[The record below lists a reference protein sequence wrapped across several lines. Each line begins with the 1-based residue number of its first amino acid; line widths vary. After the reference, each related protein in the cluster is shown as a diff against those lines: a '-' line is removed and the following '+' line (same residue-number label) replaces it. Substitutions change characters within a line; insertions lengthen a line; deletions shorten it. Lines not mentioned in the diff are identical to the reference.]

1 MNCLF
6 VNLHEPVTN
15 QGGIETVTGVLSE
28 EFRLQYNIK
37 TYCLFGKTGRKDAS
51 RYPFECSMSMSG
63 LSTAEISALLIK
75 WDINIIIIQAY
86 NEMVPIF
93 RSAIKFTEK
102 DIKLLYVLHCNPG
115 WEFRFSKWR
124 TVKKMPSQ
132 QGLRGLI
139 KVIFFPLFRVYS
151 RMIIRHTY
159 RRNYKLCDK
168 IILLSPQFIP
178 EYKKLFYIKDN
189 IKFHSIANPCV
200 FNANN
205 IQNNTSIG
213 QKKKNVLI
221 VSRLLE
227 FQKRISYALKIW
239 QNIEM
244 DSRYSDWNLI
254 IVGYGQDED
263 LYRNYVNDHNLK
275 RVSFM
280 GKQNPQ
286 QFYID
291 SSIFLMTSE
300 FEGFGLTLVE
310 AQNFGCVPIAF
321 DSFSSIFDIITHKR
335 NGIIVNNNNVGK
347 YIEWLKKIMNDNLFR
362 QELATY
368 AIADARKFSIAKIS
382 NDWIDFF
389 IRLGLK
395 IN

>member
-93 RSAIKFTEK
+93 GSAIKSLGK
-102 DIKLLYVLHCNPG
+102 DIKLLYVLHSNPG
-115 WEFRFSKWR
+115 WEFRFSKWK
-124 TVKKMPSQ
+124 TVKKMPGQ

-139 KVIFFPLFRVYS
+139 KMLFFPLFRVYS
-151 RMIIRHTY
+151 RMIIKHTY

-168 IILLSPQFIP
+168 IILLSPQYIP
-178 EYKKLFYIKDN
+178 EYQKLFDIKDN

-200 FNANN
+200 FITNN
-205 IQNNTSIG
+205 IQNNTSIEH
-213 QKKKNVLI
+213 KKKNVLI

-244 DSRYSDWNLI
+244 DSKYNDWSLI
-254 IVGYGQDED
+254 IVGYGQDES

-280 GKQNPQ
+280 GKQNPK

-291 SSIFLMTSE
+291 SSIFMMTSE
-300 FEGFGLTLVE
+300 FEGLALTIVE

-321 DSFSSIFDIITHKR
+321 NSFSSLSDIID
-335 NGIIVNNNNVGK
+335 NGATGIAIDNNNYQDFVQNLKILMSDTSYRNRLAKNAIQNV
-347 YIEWLKKIMNDNLFR
+347 ER
-362 QELATY
+362 
-368 AIADARKFSIAKIS
+368 FSIGHIGQK
-382 NDWIDFF
+382 WIKLFNELDF
-389 IRLGLK
+389 
-395 IN
+395 N